1 MEPSMDEEEGSFLA
15 SRISAFLG
23 QMWHLAQLE
32 PIMYAEYRQLRRAT
46 VCMQDDVLCDIDELI
61 L

>member
-1 MEPSMDEEEGSFLA
+1 MDEEEGSFLA